1 MVDAVYMTGPG
12 PGAGEFGDRD
22 PGAEADLKDAVGR
35 IHVEQ

>member
-1 MVDAVYMTGPG
+1 MVDAVYVTG